1 MDEDNTTLCGLF
13 RWRPPWLQR
22 FANHKFYL
30 FLYSFISVVM
40 GIIYSY
46 ITLVLTTIEKQ
57 FGIQSRAR
65 HKTIHSR
72 RIF

>member
-65 HKTIHSR
+65 KKL
-72 RIF
+72 FVPEEFF